1 MKATQILLVLT
12 ILCCPIAALALSSS
26 ISGPQVGFPD
36 GVSQEDMSEVIS
48 FLIAKAEFKHG
59 EFFNEHTHSYYAAP
73 TPVLSDTI
81 KLLATKGGLRVT
93 VCFVRMKKPDI
104 SFEVYQIGSQDIR
117 ITVNLDFKD
126 VDLEKL
132 TIAVQQPP
140 GAYSSGATDVP
151 TEKAQE

>member
-26 ISGPQVGFPD
+26 ISGPEVGFPD
-36 GVSQEDMSEVIS
+36 GVNQEDMSEVIS
-48 FLIAKAEFKHG
+48 FLTAKAEFKHG

-73 TPVLSDTI
+73 TPVLSEII
-81 KLLATKGGLRVT
+81 KLLATKGRLRVT
-93 VCFVRMKKPDI
+93 VCFARMKKPDI
-104 SFEVYQIGSQDIR
+104 SFQMHQSTSRDIR

-126 VDLEKL
+126 LDLKKL
-132 TIAVQQPP
+132 TIAVEQPP
-140 GAYSSGATDVP
+140 GAYSSVATDVP